1 MKFPDY
7 MHPVYIAGFIVGFMA
22 AACEPLPVRYHW
34 QDWTVY
40 G

>member
-1 MKFPDY
+1 MTFPDY
-7 MHPVYIAGFIVGFMA
+7 IHPMYIAGFIVGFMA